1 MADPCV
7 FRRTNGDVPSGESVK
22 VIPMSEETQ
31 EQETR
36 PVNGKS
42 MYYYIGKA
50 WDTPEKSYVKALNYE
65 RRIQWRKEENF
76 LRIERPTRLDR
87 ARALGYKAK
96 QGYVVVRA
104 RVRKGSF
111 QKRAIV
117 TGRRAK
123 RKGIN
128 QITVGKSLQRMAEE
142 RTAKR
147 YPNLEV
153 LNSYW
158 VGADGQQAWYEVIL
172 VDPAHPVIK
181 ADPKINWIC
190 DPDHKNRVYR
200 GKTSAG
206 QKGRGMRH
214 TGKGA
219 EKARPSVRANQRRI
233 K

>member
-1 MADPCV
+1 M
-7 FRRTNGDVPSGESVK
+7 
-22 VIPMSEETQ
+22 
-31 EQETR
+31 
-36 PVNGKS
+36 
-42 MYYYIGKA
+42 
-50 WDTPEKSYVKALNYE
+50 
-65 RRIQWRKEENF
+65 
-76 LRIERPTRLDR
+76 
-87 ARALGYKAK
+87 
-96 QGYVVVRA
+96 
-104 RVRKGSF
+104 
-111 QKRAIV
+111 

-158 VGADGQQAWYEVIL
+158 VGADGQ
-172 VDPAHPVIK
+172 
-181 ADPKINWIC
+181 NWIC
-190 DPDHKNRVYR
+190 DDTHKNRVYR

>member
-1 MADPCV
+1 
-7 FRRTNGDVPSGESVK
+7 
-22 VIPMSEETQ
+22 MSEET
-31 EQETR
+31 QETR

-42 MYYYIGKA
+42 MYSYIADA
-50 WDTPEKSYVKALNYE
+50 WNVPSKSYVKELNYE

-76 LRIERPTRLDR
+76 CRIERPTRLDR
-87 ARALGYKAK
+87 ARALGYRAK

-158 VGADGQQAWYEVIL
+158 VGADGQT
-172 VDPAHPVIK
+172 PSSRPT
-181 ADPKINWIC
+181 P
-190 DPDHKNRVYR
+190 RST
-200 GKTSAG
+200 GSAMTPT
-206 QKGRGMRH
+206 R
-214 TGKGA
+214 TASTA
-219 EKARPSVRANQRRI
+219 ERPLLARRAVV
-233 K
+233 

>member
-1 MADPCV
+1 
-7 FRRTNGDVPSGESVK
+7 
-22 VIPMSEETQ
+22 MSEET
-31 EQETR
+31 QETR

-42 MYYYIGKA
+42 MYSYIADA
-50 WDTPEKSYVKALNYE
+50 WNVPSKSYVKELNYE

-76 LRIERPTRLDR
+76 CRIERPTRLDR

-128 QITVGKSLQRMAEE
+128 QITVEE

-158 VGADGQQAWYEVIL
+158 VGADGQQEWYEVIL

-190 DPDHKNRVYR
+190 DGAHKNRVYR

>member
-1 MADPCV
+1 
-7 FRRTNGDVPSGESVK
+7 
-22 VIPMSEETQ
+22 MSEETQ
-31 EQETR
+31 EQR

-42 MYYYIGKA
+42 MYSYIGDA
-50 WDTPEKSYVKALNYE
+50 WKNPNKGYVKALNYE
-65 RRIQWRKEENF
+65 RRIQWRREENF

-87 ARALGYKAK
+87 ARALGFKAK

-111 QKRAIV
+111 QKRTIRA
-117 TGRRAK
+117 GRRAK
-123 RKGIN
+123 RRGIN
-128 QITVGKSLQRMAEE
+128 QITTGKSLQRMAEE

-147 YPNLEV
+147 FPNLEV

-158 VGADGQQAWYEVIL
+158 VGADGQQEWYEVIL

-190 DPDHKNRVYR
+190 NKANTNRVYR
-200 GKTSAG
+200 GLTGAG
-206 QKGRGMRH
+206 VTGRGLRNK
-214 TGKGA
+214 GKGA
-219 EKARPSVRANQRRI
+219 EHVRPSVNANQGRT

>member
-1 MADPCV
+1 MC
-7 FRRTNGDVPSGESVK
+7 RNGESVK
-22 VIPMSEETQ
+22 VIHMSEET
-31 EQETR
+31 QETR

-42 MYYYIGKA
+42 MYSYIADA
-50 WDTPEKSYVKALNYE
+50 WNNPSKSYVKELNYE

-76 LRIERPTRLDR
+76 IRVEKPTRLDR

-96 QGYVVVRA
+96 QGYVIVRA
-104 RVRKGSF
+104 KVRKGSL

-147 YPNLEV
+147 DPNLEV

-158 VGADGQQAWYEVIL
+158 VGAAGQQEWYEVIL

-181 ADPKINWIC
+181 ADKKINWIC
-190 DPDHKNRVYR
+190 SNKQTNRVYR
-200 GKTSAG
+200 GKTSA
-206 QKGRGMRH
+206 
-214 TGKGA
+214 
-219 EKARPSVRANQRRI
+219 
-233 K
+233 

>member
-1 MADPCV
+1 MADES
-7 FRRTNGDVPSGESVK
+7 TEKKVP
-22 VIPMSEETQ
+22 Q
-31 EQETR
+31 
-36 PVNGKS
+36 GKS
-42 MYYYIGKA
+42 MYKYISEA
-50 WDTPEKSYVKALNYE
+50 WANSSETYVKALNQE
-65 RRIQWRKEENF
+65 RKIQWRKEENF
-76 LRIERPTRLDR
+76 LRIEKPTRLDR

-96 QGYVVVRA
+96 QGYVLVRA
-104 RVRKGSF
+104 KVRKGAF
-111 QKRAIV
+111 KKRQIKS
-117 TGRRAK
+117 GRRAK

-158 VGADGQQAWYEVIL
+158 VGADGQQEWYEVIL

-181 ADPKINWIC
+181 ADKKINWIC
-190 DPDHKNRVYR
+190 ENKQTNRVYR

>member
-1 MADPCV
+1 
-7 FRRTNGDVPSGESVK
+7 
-22 VIPMSEETQ
+22 MSEET
-31 EQETR
+31 QETR

-42 MYYYIGKA
+42 MYSYIADA
-50 WDTPEKSYVKALNYE
+50 WNVPSKSYVKDLNYE

-76 LRIERPTRLDR
+76 CRIERPTRLDR

-111 QKRAIV
+111 H
-117 TGRRAK
+117 
-123 RKGIN
+123 
-128 QITVGKSLQRMAEE
+128 EE

-158 VGADGQQAWYEVIL
+158 VGADGQQEWYEVIL

-190 DPDHKNRVYR
+190 DETHKNRVYR